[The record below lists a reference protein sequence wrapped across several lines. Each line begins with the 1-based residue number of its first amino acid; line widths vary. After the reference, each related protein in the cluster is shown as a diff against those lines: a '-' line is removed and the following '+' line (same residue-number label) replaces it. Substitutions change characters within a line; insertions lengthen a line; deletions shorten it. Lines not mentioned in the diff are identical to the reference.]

1 MVSQEYRE
9 PARPTLFTASQ
20 SLYNKII
27 IQAFGGLSVVRDNK
41 ILILWLNAYTISSMS
56 MVEM

>member
-1 MVSQEYRE
+1 
-9 PARPTLFTASQ
+9 
-20 SLYNKII
+20 
-27 IQAFGGLSVVRDNK
+27 VRDNK